1 MAKWFLQDC
10 LLNQKQR
17 KWDTI
22 PNKPSVDSN
31 NETYHRCMPAPSK
44 RCAKWFLKGVNS
56 PSLRVQTPPVG
67 RCWWMVFFVENF
79 TQRTK
84 KQTKLEPGTRVSAVF
99 CSGPNFSHTQNSH
112 PIGDPII
119 NSHRPRGS
127 NVPYDIWKPTK
138 TLR

>member
-84 KQTKLEPGTRVSAVF
+84 KQTKLEPATLGRLRACFRCVLQRIFFFAYPKFTPSGTQSSIAI
-99 CSGPNFSHTQNSH
+99 GP
-112 PIGDPII
+112 
-119 NSHRPRGS
+119 
-127 NVPYDIWKPTK
+127 
-138 TLR
+138 